1 MNERINKPKAFLGL
15 QHVLTMYVDAI
26 LEDDYPQSLNA
37 LSEKEFT
44 KFLGD
49 TFEHSPWIAEKS
61 AANRPFSPIINLHR
75 CMVDIVSNS
84 SKEEKLMLIRKHP
97 NFGDKVEM
105 SDDSNK
111 EQRVAD

>member
-1 MNERINKPKAFLGL
+1 M
-15 QHVLTMYVDAI
+15 LT
-26 LEDDYPQSLNA
+26 SLNA
-37 LSEKEFT
+37 PSEKEFT

-61 AANRPFSPIINLHR
+61 AANRPFSSIINLHL

-84 SKEEKLMLIRKHP
+84 SKEEKLTLIRKHP

-105 SDDSNK
+105 SDDSIK
-111 EQRVAD
+111 EQRAAGLKDLINSRIGYLIWTFRRVQEN